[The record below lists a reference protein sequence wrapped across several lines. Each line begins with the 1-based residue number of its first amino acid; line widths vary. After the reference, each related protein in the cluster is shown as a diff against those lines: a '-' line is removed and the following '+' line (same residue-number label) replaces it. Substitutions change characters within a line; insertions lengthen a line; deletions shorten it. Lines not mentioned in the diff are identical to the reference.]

1 MPTRL
6 STPRTRSILTI
17 ALTLTAAFA
26 AFAIATTLAIRPT
39 PANAA
44 TAPSM
49 GDAAIRNVAAPGR
62 TVVVELR
69 PDGVNTTTNVA
80 GEVITIDEESLVLRR
95 REFVEG
101 KETSRTELVGINR
114 AAIRLIRAIEST
126 R

>member
-1 MPTRL
+1 MYK
-6 STPRTRSILTI
+6 RTLPLIAAAVTTTV
-17 ALTLTAAFA
+17 ALTLLFTRPPSATAA
-26 AFAIATTLAIRPT
+26 PT
-39 PANAA
+39 AL
-44 TAPSM
+44 

-101 KETSRTELVGINR
+101 KETTRTELVGINR